1 MHLTQAELNSVVSA
15 AIAEWASAGANA
27 TQLALLHAATFS
39 IADLAGQ
46 IVGQEGALH
55 ITIDT
60 DAAGHG
66 WFIDPTPSDNFEF
79 THAVNAAGT
88 DLLTDPSTAAAG
100 HLDLLTTV
108 VHELGHVLGLPDSI
122 SPSDANSLMYIGLA
136 DGERRL
142 PTAADVAQSNA
153 ALQKA
158 MPTQGTA
165 TSGQQTTTTQTT
177 NTSSVDLP
185 IRHNFDFS
193 SFTQTQSQTNTSHTD
208 LTANTQ
214 TLSDLFSGQSSA
226 ATPWWVGHETTY
238 AAMGGNPTDH
248 LQTHHDLVV

>member
-1 MHLTQAELNSVVSA
+1 TSVVSA
-15 AIAEWASAGANA
+15 AIAQWASAGANA

-39 IADLAGQ
+39 IADLSGQ
-46 IVGQEGALH
+46 IVGQEGAGH

-60 DAAGHG
+60 DAAGRG
-66 WFIDPTPSDNFEF
+66 WFIDPTPADNFEF

-88 DLLTDPSTAAAG
+88 DLLTDPSSAAAG

-122 SPSDANSLMYIGLA
+122 SPSDASSLMYIGLS

-142 PTAADVAQSNA
+142 PTATDVAQSNL

-158 MPTQGTA
+158 MPAQDTT
-165 TSGQQTTTTQTT
+165 TSGQQTTTV
-177 NTSSVDLP
+177 NVSNGDS
-185 IRHNFDFS
+185 FDFS
-193 SFTQTQSQTNTSHTD
+193 SLTKTSSQTTTNHVD
-208 LTANTQ
+208 PIANTQ
-214 TLSDLFSGQSSA
+214 TLSDLFSGLSNA
-226 ATPWWVGHETTY
+226 APPWWVGHEATF
-238 AAMGGNPTDH
+238 AAMGGTPTDH